1 MKLRKKTGMDFFSDN
16 SPKHAVTS
24 LPGRLRHNRS
34 RLQIEGSFA
43 CLGTIPNMIKAVFVL
58 DCSQLLALGVLYCVT
73 VCSFITSQVRL
84 EYTTIAVS
92 NDIGLY

>member
-24 LPGRLRHNRS
+24 LPGRLRHSRS

-43 CLGTIPNMIKAVFVL
+43 CLGTIPNMIKAVFV
-58 DCSQLLALGVLYCVT
+58 DQGFTYN
-73 VCSFITSQVRL
+73 VRDRSR
-84 EYTTIAVS
+84 AP
-92 NDIGLY
+92 